1 MWQWSFGQK
10 HNLHK
15 NESGT
20 VPEHQKDE
28 KSGIL
33 SGMFTLLNIH
43 HTINLPVVRHP
54 RRNID
59 PFLDVDIRDALW
71 QVILHLKEEYNI

>member
-15 NESGT
+15 NESGN

-28 KSGIL
+28 KSGIRW
-33 SGMFTLLNIH
+33 GMFTRLNIR
-43 HTINLPVVRHP
+43 HTMNLPVVRHLGS
-54 RRNID
+54 ID
-59 PFLDVDIRDALW
+59 PFLDIDIRDAPW
-71 QVILHLKEEYNI
+71 QGTLHFKGRV